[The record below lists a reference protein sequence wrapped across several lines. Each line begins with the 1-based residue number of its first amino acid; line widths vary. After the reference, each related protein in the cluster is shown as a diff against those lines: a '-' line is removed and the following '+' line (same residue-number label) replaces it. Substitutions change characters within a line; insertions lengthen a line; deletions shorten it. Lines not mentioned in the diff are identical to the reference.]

1 MKLNAERKDYDVSN
15 LMEEDS
21 NVVAPLNR
29 LNTIL
34 DKFDLRNKKDEKCRQ
49 QENAY
54 S

>member
-15 LMEEDS
+15 LMEDS